1 VRGDIDRI
9 LALNARVASRGLLFR
24 CGLTRQQVDN
34 EVRHGSLVAIYPRS
48 YVRPWDADDPA
59 VRERAAV
66 LSVGAPAELS
76 HLSGLRRRELLPHYD
91 GPVHVA
97 VCASRMPRGGD
108 GLTIHR
114 MKSLPKSV
122 LVDGVP
128 TFPVAEALVSSWP
141 LLSGPDRRAPAIT
154 AARDRL
160 VTPAQLKTALQAAS
174 RLAGRAELVELVR
187 LLDEGCESELEIW
200 GYLDVFSI
208 PGLRHASRRKWVD
221 ARGRRYR
228 LDLAYEV
235 ERVAIELDGAR
246 YHTGKARWELD
257 RRRDAALSSIGWL
270 TLRFSHDRLHS
281 EVRQCQQEALA
292 TLAARR

>member
-1 VRGDIDRI
+1 
-9 LALNARVASRGLLFR
+9 
-24 CGLTRQQVDN
+24 
-34 EVRHGSLVAIYPRS
+34 
-48 YVRPWDADDPA
+48 
-59 VRERAAV
+59 
-66 LSVGAPAELS
+66 
-76 HLSGLRRRELLPHYD
+76 
-91 GPVHVA
+91 
-97 VCASRMPRGGD
+97 MPRGGD

-257 RRRDAALSSIGWL
+257 RRRVRRGQAQSKVRVTAFFHSAYSSSRWSAGMLGSHRLSAAQFARISSVEDQNP
-270 TLRFSHDRLHS
+270 TASP
-281 EVRQCQQEALA
+281 
-292 TLAARR
+292 AA